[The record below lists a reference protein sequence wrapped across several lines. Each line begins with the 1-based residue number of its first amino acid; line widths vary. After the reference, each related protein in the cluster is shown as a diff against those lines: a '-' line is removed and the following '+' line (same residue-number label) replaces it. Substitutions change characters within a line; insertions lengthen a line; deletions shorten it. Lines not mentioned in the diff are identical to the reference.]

1 MVRESMLST
10 PGRVAWALLTYTDW
24 WHPPTTSIIQAGVA
38 RRNKDFPDGFRSGL
52 LETLDERTELAGRF
66 WSLGQR
72 DRQILFLMYVK
83 QSTAEE
89 IGRFVGISRRQVFRA
104 KAKALRAIVELGEPQ
119 AAAS

>member
-1 MVRESMLST
+1 MGEGMLST
-10 PGRVAWALLTYTDW
+10 PRGVAWALLTYTDW
-24 WHPPTTSIIQAGVA
+24 WHPPTTSVIQAAVA
-38 RRNKDFPDGFRSGL
+38 RRSKDFPDGFRSGL
-52 LETLDERTELAGRF
+52 LETLDERTELAQRF
-66 WSLGQR
+66 WCLGQR

-104 KAKALRAIVELGEPQ
+104 KAKALRAIVELGEPE